1 MNCIGIS
8 VFLGREEPLPK
19 VVHSLF
25 TEACQECAQTNRFE
39 VHVSGALLIWVA
51 FAVGVASFAQSL
63 AGFGFALLC
72 VPIMTVFVPPHEA
85 VVISTA
91 IGAVSTTIQAYT
103 DRANTDWVMARR
115 LIMSSFLGMP
125 LGLAA
130 FVFVSESVMRI
141 VLGVVVSLAAF
152 LLWKGFRL
160 KEETRIVD
168 WGLGIISGALSTSL
182 STNGPPIVFVMQ
194 ARQFPPTIF
203 RATINTVFSIV
214 GLVSLAL
221 FVGTGKVEAKSINGI
236 LVALPVLAVSLSI
249 GFRIRPHVH
258 GERFR
263 RLVLF
268 LLLLSG
274 LSAIVA
280 AITH

>member
-1 MNCIGIS
+1 M
-8 VFLGREEPLPK
+8 
-19 VVHSLF
+19 
-25 TEACQECAQTNRFE
+25 
-39 VHVSGALLIWVA
+39 LLWVA
-51 FAVGVASFAQSL
+51 FAVGIASFAQSL

-103 DRANTDWVMARR
+103 DRVNTDWVMARR

-141 VLGVVVSLAAF
+141 VLGVVVTMAAF
-152 LLWKGFRL
+152 LLWRGFRL
-160 KEETRIVD
+160 KEETRLID
-168 WGLGIISGALSTSL
+168 WILGIVSGALSTSL

-194 ARQFPPTIF
+194 ARQFPPAIF

-221 FVGTGKVEAKSINGI
+221 FIGTGKVEATAFNGI
-236 LVALPVLAVSLSI
+236 LVALPVLAISLSI

-263 RLVLF
+263 RLVLL

>member
-1 MNCIGIS
+1 M
-8 VFLGREEPLPK
+8 
-19 VVHSLF
+19 
-25 TEACQECAQTNRFE
+25 
-39 VHVSGALLIWVA
+39 SGGLLLWVA
-51 FAVGVASFAQSL
+51 FAIGVASFAQSL

-91 IGAVSTTIQAYT
+91 IGAVSTTFQAIT
-103 DRANTDWVMARR
+103 DRANTDWIMARR
-115 LIMSSFLGMP
+115 LIWASFLGMP
-125 LGLAA
+125 FGLVA
-130 FVFVSESVMRI
+130 FVFVSESIMRI
-141 VLGVVVSLAAF
+141 VLGVVVSLAA
-152 LLWKGFRL
+152 LMLWRGFQLR
-160 KEETRIVD
+160 EETRLVD
-168 WGLGIISGALSTSL
+168 WILGALSGALSTSL

-194 ARQFPPTIF
+194 ARQLPPDIF

-214 GLVSLAL
+214 GLASLVL
-221 FVGTGKVEAKSINGI
+221 FVGAGKVEKQALNGV
-236 LVALPVLAVSLSI
+236 LVALPVLAVSLTI
-249 GFRIRPHVH
+249 GFRIRPHIH

-280 AITH
+280 AFTN